1 MDARVLQA
9 ELPAGWRQ
17 TNHLCASRSLHTFRP
32 MDGVPCDKRPTD
44 GQTEEGTVSAHF
56 CHFPKVTIRQPV
68 RLRKLSQ
75 VRFRP
80 QSTRSSTELGSKG
93 FPQKHQRKMF
103 GTWPW
108 GQMDIWKTE
117 PLDFWKCSILV
128 RQADG
133 DDRLQAERLKV
144 TMFSNPTSPPGRNRD
159 FFTRI

>member
-1 MDARVLQA
+1 MHDGRQSAAGRTACRVEA
-9 ELPAGWRQ
+9 DD
-17 TNHLCASRSLHTFRP
+17 HLCASRSLHTFRP
-32 MDGVPCDKRPTD
+32 MDGVPCDKWPTD

-56 CHFPKVTIRQPV
+56 CHFPKVTTIQQPV

-108 GQMDIWKTE
+108 AQMDIWKTE
-117 PLDFWKCSILV
+117 PLGFGNVQFWCV
-128 RQADG
+128 RLTG
-133 DDRLQAERLKV
+133 TTVCRL
-144 TMFSNPTSPPGRNRD
+144 GG
-159 FFTRI
+159 